1 MSMKQVNLMH
11 MFLVG
16 PLLLYI
22 GNKKEKTENW
32 AFYSLATL
40 TFMLPF
46 IVRLPIYD
54 SINYRSIVN
63 STHYVIWIPLFLYI
77 SYKKKDLEPYWWQI
91 ISLLGVSVFTIH
103 LFLLLQKIDII

>member
-22 GNKKEKTENW
+22 GNKKEKTEDW

-46 IVRLPIYD
+46 IVRLP
-54 SINYRSIVN
+54 SFNTINYRSIIN
-63 STHYVIWIPLFLYI
+63 STHYTIWIPLFLYI
-77 SYKKKDLEPYWWQI
+77 SYKKQNLESYWWQI
-91 ISLLGVSVFTIH
+91 ISLFGVSVITIH
-103 LFLLLQKIDII
+103 LFLFLQKYDIV

>member
-40 TFMLPF
+40 TCMLPF
-46 IVRLPIYD
+46 IVRIPFNQPINFT
-54 SINYRSIVN
+54 SLVN
-63 STHYVIWIPLFLYI
+63 TTHYIIWIPLFLYI
-77 SYKKKDLEPYWWQI
+77 SYEKQKLEPYWWQLL
-91 ISLLGVSVFTIH
+91 SLLGISVITIH
-103 LFLLLQKIDII
+103 LFLLMQKFNII